1 MLFINVFECNT
12 ILVILLTI
20 KFILDDVFYF
30 LLNLSVYVANL
41 VFLVYS

>member
-1 MLFINVFECNT
+1 MSFINVFECNT